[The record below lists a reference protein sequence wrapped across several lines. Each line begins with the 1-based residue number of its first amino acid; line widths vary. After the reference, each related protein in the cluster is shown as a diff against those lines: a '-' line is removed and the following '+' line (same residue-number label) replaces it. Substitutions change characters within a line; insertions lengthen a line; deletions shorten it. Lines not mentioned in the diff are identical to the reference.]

1 MKEVNVIYWSS
12 TGNTQA
18 MAEAVGAGVEEAGG
32 KANVMEVSAADVS
45 MLKDVESFALG
56 ASAMGDEELDAE
68 MDDFVTAVEG
78 ICAGKT
84 VGLFGSYDWGDG
96 EWMRKWEERMKE
108 AGAEVV
114 GTVSANNEPGDDDR
128 RTLQSLQ
135 RSWYKIVKNGGPERA
150 LCYIKK
156 LVKTN
161 N

>member
-32 KANVMEVSAADVS
+32 KANVIEVSAADAS
-45 MLKDVESFALG
+45 MLKDADSFALG

-78 ICAGKT
+78 ICSGKT

-96 EWMRKWEERMKE
+96 EWMRGWEKDCDDSGIRLVCESVTCCE
-108 AGAEVV
+108 A
-114 GTVSANNEPGDDDR
+114 PDDAALDAC
-128 RTLQSLQ
+128 
-135 RSWYKIVKNGGPERA
+135 RA
-150 LCYIKK
+150 LGKELAK
-156 LVKTN
+156 
-161 N
+161 

>member
-18 MAEAVGAGVEEAGG
+18 MAEAVGAGVEEAG
-32 KANVMEVSAADVS
+32 VSI
-45 MLKDVESFALG
+45 LKDAESFALG

-96 EWMRKWEERMKE
+96 EWMRKWADRMTE
-108 AGAEVV
+108 AGATVV
-114 GTVSANNEPGDDDR
+114 NGEGVIANLTPDDDAVAAC
-128 RTLQSLQ
+128 
-135 RSWYKIVKNGGPERA
+135 KA
-150 LCYIKK
+150 LGAALAK
-156 LVKTN
+156 
-161 N
+161 

>member
-45 MLKDVESFALG
+45 MLKDADSFALG

-96 EWMRKWEERMKE
+96 EWMRTWAERME
-108 AGAEVV
+108 QAGAQIVGGEGLICHGTPGADAIDECESLGREVA
-114 GTVSANNEPGDDDR
+114 G
-128 RTLQSLQ
+128 L
-135 RSWYKIVKNGGPERA
+135 
-150 LCYIKK
+150 
-156 LVKTN
+156 
-161 N
+161 

>member
-45 MLKDVESFALG
+45 MLKDAESFALG

-96 EWMRKWEERMKE
+96 EWMRTWCDRAKD
-108 AGAEVV
+108 AGAELVEDE
-114 GTVSANNEPGDDDR
+114 GLICNNTPDDEGLAACR
-128 RTLQSLQ
+128 EL
-135 RSWYKIVKNGGPERA
+135 GG
-150 LCYIKK
+150 K
-156 LVKTN
+156 LV
-161 N
+161 

>member
-45 MLKDVESFALG
+45 MLK
-56 ASAMGDEELDAE
+56 AE

-96 EWMRKWEERMKE
+96 EWMRKWADRMTE
-108 AGAEVV
+108 AGATVV
-114 GTVSANNEPGDDDR
+114 NGEGVIANLTPDDDAVAAC
-128 RTLQSLQ
+128 
-135 RSWYKIVKNGGPERA
+135 KA
-150 LCYIKK
+150 LGAALAK
-156 LVKTN
+156 
-161 N
+161 

>member
-45 MLKDVESFALG
+45 MLKDAESFALG

-96 EWMRKWEERMKE
+96 EWMRTWCGRAKD
-108 AGAEVV
+108 AGAELVEDEGLIV
-114 GTVSANNEPGDDDR
+114 NNTPDDEGLAACR
-128 RTLQSLQ
+128 EL
-135 RSWYKIVKNGGPERA
+135 GG
-150 LCYIKK
+150 K
-156 LVKTN
+156 LA
-161 N
+161 

>member
-45 MLKDVESFALG
+45 MLKDADSFALG

-96 EWMRKWEERMKE
+96 EWMR
-108 AGAEVV
+108 
-114 GTVSANNEPGDDDR
+114 
-128 RTLQSLQ
+128 
-135 RSWYKIVKNGGPERA
+135 NG
-150 LCYIKK
+150 
-156 LVKTN
+156 
-161 N
+161 

>member
-45 MLKDVESFALG
+45 MLKDTDSFALG

-84 VGLFGSYDWGDG
+84 V
-96 EWMRKWEERMKE
+96 MRTRSSSVARLSPLPTK
-108 AGAEVV
+108 
-114 GTVSANNEPGDDDR
+114 R
-128 RTLQSLQ
+128 R
-135 RSWYKIVKNGGPERA
+135 V
-150 LCYIKK
+150 C
-156 LVKTN
+156 
-161 N
+161 

>member
-45 MLKDVESFALG
+45 MLKDTDSFALG

-96 EWMRKWEERMKE
+96 EWMRKWTERMQN
-108 AGAEVV
+108 AGAEIV
-114 GTVSANNEPGDDDR
+114 GGEGLICNNEPQAEDEEKCKELG
-128 RTLQSLQ
+128 
-135 RSWYKIVKNGGPERA
+135 
-150 LCYIKK
+150 KK
-156 LVKTN
+156 LAEQ
-161 N
+161 

>member
-32 KANVMEVSAADVS
+32 KANVIEVSAADVS
-45 MLKDVESFALG
+45 MLKDADSFALG

-78 ICAGKT
+78 ICSGKT

-96 EWMRKWEERMKE
+96 DWMREWASRME
-108 AGAEVV
+108 AAGA
-114 GTVSANNEPGDDDR
+114 TVAGGEGVIANNTPDEEALENCRKLGE
-128 RTLQSLQ
+128 TLAA
-135 RSWYKIVKNGGPERA
+135 V
-150 LCYIKK
+150 
-156 LVKTN
+156 
-161 N
+161 